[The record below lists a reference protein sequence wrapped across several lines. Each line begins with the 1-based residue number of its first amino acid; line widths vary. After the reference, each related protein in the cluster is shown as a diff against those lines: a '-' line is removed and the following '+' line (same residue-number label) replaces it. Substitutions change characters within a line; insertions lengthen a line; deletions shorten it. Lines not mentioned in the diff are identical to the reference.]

1 MNGECLRFLGSQET
15 EKSAQ
20 KAGTT
25 LGSSDR
31 FANNLN
37 RLGVRMVGNV
47 MNRSRLVSRRLDDR
61 LESMLNH
68 RLDGIG
74 GLRLVVRW
82 LWGFVFGLVI

>member
-1 MNGECLRFLGSQET
+1 
-15 EKSAQ
+15 
-20 KAGTT
+20 
-25 LGSSDR
+25 
-31 FANNLN
+31 
-37 RLGVRMVGNV
+37 